1 MSEAKEAPAK
11 KKGKLPV
18 IIALVAVLGGGGFFV
33 MKGKSKPKEAPKAP
47 ELGEI
52 IDIKDDFLT
61 NVQGTS
67 ANYVRAG
74 VSLWLKKDVKGE
86 EVAKQLGAIQSA
98 ITMRLRSA
106 SMSDFKTLEGL
117 KKLRHDI
124 AEDVNQVIE
133 STPSEGHPAEEKP
146 EGDKAGS
153 KAEVKVSYSIP
164 DSWDSAKGPVLR
176 VLFRSLVTQ

>member
-1 MSEAKEAPAK
+1 MSEEKDAPVK

-67 ANYVRAG
+67 ANYIRAG

-86 EVAKQLGAIQSA
+86 EVSKQLGAIQSV
-98 ITMRLRSA
+98 ITMRLRNTPMA
-106 SMSDFKTLEGL
+106 DFKSLEGIR
-117 KKLRHDI
+117 KLQKEI
-124 AEDVNQVIE
+124 ASEVNEVLE
-133 STPSEGHPAEEKP
+133 AAPGEGHPELKP
-146 EGDKAGS
+146 EGGEKPSG
-153 KAEVKVSYSIP
+153 KAEVKVSYTVP
-164 DSWDSAKGPVLR
+164 DNWDSATGPVLR
-176 VLFRSLVTQ
+176 VLFRQLVTQ